1 MNLSSF
7 IWSVADLLR
16 GRYRPHEYGQ
26 VILPFTVLRRMDCVL
41 EPTKQAVLKEA
52 TKREPSGTSVNP
64 FLTRASGA
72 TFYNTSPMDLKAIV
86 GDQDNIAINLAAYL
100 HGSSSNVKD
109 IFTRFKLEA
118 QIDRLAKSDLLYLG
132 KAGKSRGKAGQ
143 TEVTLKQTSLSAL
156 PLIAC
161 YGSNTSVHW
170 LSSVVVFLGRPR
182 FCGARLRCTL
192 RSSEPMNS
200 GAPRGRPV

>member
-7 IWSVADLLR
+7 IWSAADLLR

-72 TFYNTSPMDLKAIV
+72 TFVEVCAR
-86 GDQDNIAINLAAYL
+86 AAPA
-100 HGSSSNVKD
+100 N
-109 IFTRFKLEA
+109 
-118 QIDRLAKSDLLYLG
+118 
-132 KAGKSRGKAGQ
+132 
-143 TEVTLKQTSLSAL
+143 
-156 PLIAC
+156 
-161 YGSNTSVHW
+161 
-170 LSSVVVFLGRPR
+170 SVVIRQKASFRQSVIRILHF
-182 FCGARLRCTL
+182 FGARIARIL
-192 RSSEPMNS
+192 RS
-200 GAPRGRPV
+200 